1 MTKNVTT
8 HISEDQVITVRLGAG
23 TYTARARGVRTTA
36 SSTISAEM
44 AAQALAT
51 KLGLELAQLDLFAGD
66 RREENGVIQ
75 FAARPVQQQIAEAE
89 AEPGNELAADWTPPQ
104 TLKGLKR
111 LAKKIKRERG
121 VIHAQALELSAQRM
135 GYPCYKTALIDLG
148 EDQGSVSQLER
159 ER

>member
-1 MTKNVTT
+1 MLANQTP
-8 HISEDQVITVRLGAG
+8 HQDQVITVRLGAG

-66 RREENGVIQ
+66 RRAENGVVQ
-75 FAARPVQQQIAEAE
+75 YSARSVLQQPVEAE
-89 AEPGNELAADWTPPQ
+89 VDPGNELDREWTPPQ

-111 LAKKIKRERG
+111 LATKIKRERG
-121 VIHAQALELSAQRM
+121 IIHAQALELSAQRM
-135 GYPCYKTALIDLG
+135 GYPCYKTARIDL
-148 EDQGSVSQLER
+148 EESVNG
-159 ER
+159 